1 MIKIQVGDILL
12 LKYIINQLL
21 EINDLKRISLIGDVF
36 QIHVKEVKIMKISTV
51 KVKDVK
57 TIEPQQK
64 GKEKLSVAA

>member
-12 LKYIINQLL
+12 LKYIFNQLL

-64 GKEKLSVAA
+64 GKEKLSVEA

>member
-12 LKYIINQLL
+12 LKYIFNQLL